1 MCARSCSLRL
11 SRLSRQ
17 FAPSIARRA
26 RGGVDDD
33 AARAMAPADAS
44 LVRSSDDG
52 SGESDDDDDAD
63 VLQPWVKRRRY
74 AAVAAPSR
82 ATRAERAVRE
92 RVVAAMRDRTITRDD
107 APEEEARE
115 EETREEETREEP
127 PTLSRN
133 ENNQWSFRESVP
145 VFESNDDVVAKLRA
159 RAREMSER
167 EKRSLILR
175 ARAEREEAR
184 AETFNVSAAV
194 GAAEREKRRE
204 RW

>member
-1 MCARSCSLRL
+1 
-11 SRLSRQ
+11 
-17 FAPSIARRA
+17 
-26 RGGVDDD
+26 
-33 AARAMAPADAS
+33 MAPADAS

-115 EETREEETREEP
+115 EETREEP

-184 AETFNVSAAV
+184 AETFDVSAAV

>member
-1 MCARSCSLRL
+1 
-11 SRLSRQ
+11 
-17 FAPSIARRA
+17 
-26 RGGVDDD
+26 
-33 AARAMAPADAS
+33 MAPADGA
-44 LVRSSDDG
+44 LVRSSEDG
-52 SGESDDDDDAD
+52 SGESEDDDDAD
-63 VLQPWVKRRRY
+63 VLQPWVKRRRC

-92 RVVAAMRDRTITRDD
+92 RVVAAMRDRTIARDD
-107 APEEEARE
+107 APEEDASE
-115 EETREEETREEP
+115 EEEAREEETREEP

-184 AETFNVSAAV
+184 AETFDVSAAV

>member
-1 MCARSCSLRL
+1 
-11 SRLSRQ
+11 
-17 FAPSIARRA
+17 
-26 RGGVDDD
+26 
-33 AARAMAPADAS
+33 MAPADAS

-74 AAVAAPSR
+74 AAVAAPSS

-107 APEEEARE
+107 APE

-184 AETFNVSAAV
+184 AETFDVSAAV

>member
-1 MCARSCSLRL
+1 MCSCSSRL

-17 FAPSIARRA
+17 FALSIARRA
-26 RGGVDDD
+26 RGSVDDD
-33 AARAMAPADAS
+33 ASRAMAPADAS

-52 SGESDDDDDAD
+52 SGGSDDDDDDAD
-63 VLQPWVKRRRY
+63 VLQPWVKRRRC

-82 ATRAERAVRE
+82 AMRAERAVCE
-92 RVVAAMRDRTITRDD
+92 RVIAAMRDRTIARDD
-107 APEEEARE
+107 APEEEPRE
-115 EETREEETREEP
+115 EEPREEEPREEE

-184 AETFNVSAAV
+184 AETFDVSAAV

>member
-1 MCARSCSLRL
+1 MCGRL
-11 SRLSRQ
+11 QLATSVRDVD
-17 FAPSIARRA
+17 RA
-26 RGGVDDD
+26 TRAWGGVRDD
-33 AARAMAPADAS
+33 ASRAMAPADGA
-44 LVRSSDDG
+44 LVRSSEDG
-52 SGESDDDDDAD
+52 RGESEDDDDAD
-63 VLQPWVKRRRY
+63 VLQPWVKRRRC

-92 RVVAAMRDRTITRDD
+92 RVVAAMRDRTIARDD
-107 APEEEARE
+107 APEEDASE
-115 EETREEETREEP
+115 EEEAREEETREEP

-145 VFESNDDVVAKLRA
+145 VFESNEDVEAKLRA